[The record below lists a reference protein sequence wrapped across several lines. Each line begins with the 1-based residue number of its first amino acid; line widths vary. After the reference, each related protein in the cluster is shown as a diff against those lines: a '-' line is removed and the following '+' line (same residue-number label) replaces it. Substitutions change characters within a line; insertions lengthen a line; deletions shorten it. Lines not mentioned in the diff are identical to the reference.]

1 MVLQLL
7 TTSLH
12 SDINTRKE
20 YFMATLSLDDMRKN
34 ASGGAYAGTKR
45 PDIFDKKIKDGKSF
59 RLGASKNGKEI
70 IGLDYDKKTELLTY
84 YIKTDTSK
92 NPLTAKR
99 SEVFKDSD
107 FGGGSGS
114 GGGADDTKYTESLQC
129 YYCSYVFNTIKKP
142 INGTDK
148 PTDAQLKAAGAY
160 AHTDVTLAECLA
172 KGPSN
177 WIETEVYIKTANKL
191 FGSVKFDKTPVHFHR
206 GSAFMKGV
214 YAAYKDC
221 KAKDQANENTQ
232 APGSFSDDKW
242 NPGDIWASTFST
254 TSTPLAA
261 YTDSWGTLNAK
272 VLELGG
278 GGTKR
283 QVKLL
288 GISLKKV
295 TSPSASIQEFS
306 TEAQKAQRETY
317 EWQSWSWG
325 KTGKFF
331 DSQDI
336 YAKISGKEVQFR
348 TFGGDTSWQGEVK
361 GTSAAGG
368 KIGGGNVNFYAKKIF
383 SKDIYNGKSGRTA
396 EKQFLTEI
404 TADQNK
410 LNEKLYAGYIR
421 HNANSS
427 PKVTEIP
434 KNEFMELVKGQ
445 DSNFKNSKIICI
457 NFLDAVYTGTSTSR
471 NQFATDLFRYASS
484 DTDQSSYFV
493 KLY

>member
-1 MVLQLL
+1 MAFLK
-7 TTSLH
+7 S
-12 SDINTRKE
+12 SDFNKT
-20 YFMATLSLDDMRKN
+20 
-34 ASGGAYAGTKR
+34 ASGGVYAGETRDK
-45 PDIFDKKIKDGKSF
+45 IFELKIKDKKLF
-59 RLGASKNGKEI
+59 VLGSNKNGKKVTGIE
-70 IGLDYDKKTELLTY
+70 YNKKTRVLTY
-84 YIKTDTSK
+84 QDASK
-92 NPLTAKR
+92 KIGDAK
-99 SEVFKDSD
+99 STQIFKDAD
-107 FGGGSGS
+107 FGGGAGS

-129 YYCSYVFNTIKKP
+129 FYCSYVYNIAKKKV
-142 INGTDK
+142 T
-148 PTDAQLKAAGAY
+148 TVSDAELKKAAAY
-160 AHTDVTLAECLA
+160 AHTDVKLEECLSG
-172 KGPSN
+172 GPAD
-177 WIETEVYIKTANKL
+177 WISKDVYIKTANKL
-191 FGSVKFDKTPVHFHR
+191 FEQVKFDKFPVHFHR
-206 GSAFMKGV
+206 GSSFMKNV
-214 YAAYKDC
+214 YDAYKSC
-221 KAKDQANENTQ
+221 KAKDQASADTQ

-261 YTDSWGTLNAK
+261 YTDSWGTLNSK

-278 GGTKR
+278 SGTKR

-434 KNEFMELVKGQ
+434 KNEFMELVKQQ
-445 DSNFKNSKIICI
+445 DSNFKNSKILCI

>member
-1 MVLQLL
+1 
-7 TTSLH
+7 
-12 SDINTRKE
+12 
-20 YFMATLSLDDMRKN
+20 MASLSLSDMRKT
-34 ASGGAYAGTKR
+34 SGGGSYAGTSR
-45 PDIFDKKIKDGKSF
+45 PDIFAKKIKDGKSF
-59 RLGASKNGKEI
+59 RLGENKNGKEI
-70 IGLDYDKKTELLTY
+70 IGLEYNKKTEELTY
-84 YIKTDTSK
+84 YVKTDNKK
-92 NPLTAKR
+92 NLLTAKR
-99 SEVFKDSD
+99 SQIFKDAD

-129 YYCSYVFNTIKKP
+129 FYCSYVYNILKKQ

-160 AHTDVTLAECLA
+160 AHTDVTLADCLA
-172 KGPSN
+172 KGPPN

-191 FGSVKFDKTPVHFHR
+191 FAEVKFDKFPVHFHR

-214 YAAYKDC
+214 YDAYKTC
-221 KAKDQANENTQ
+221 KAKDQASENTQ
-232 APGSFSDDKW
+232 SPGSFSDDKW
-242 NPGDIWASTFST
+242 NPGDIWASTFPT
-254 TSTPLAA
+254 GTKPLENF
-261 YTDSWGTLNAK
+261 TDSWGTLNSK

-278 GGTKR
+278 GSTKR

-295 TSPSASIQEFS
+295 TTTDAKLQEYS
-306 TEAQKAQRETY
+306 TPAQKAQRETY
-317 EWQSWSWG
+317 SWQSWSWG

-336 YAKISGKEVQFR
+336 YVVISGKEVQFR

-383 SKDIYNGKSGRTA
+383 SKDIYNGKTGRTA
-396 EKQFLTEI
+396 EKQFLTEA

-410 LNEKLYAGYIR
+410 LDEQLYDGYLR
-421 HNANSS
+421 HNKNSS
-427 PKVTEIP
+427 PKVPEIP
-434 KNEFMELVKGQ
+434 KNEFMQIVKTK
-445 DSNFKNSKIICI
+445 DSNFKNSKIMCI
-457 NFLDAVYTGTSTSR
+457 NFLDAAYAGTGTKR
-471 NQFATDLFRYASS
+471 DEFATELFRYASS

>member
-1 MVLQLL
+1 
-7 TTSLH
+7 
-12 SDINTRKE
+12 
-20 YFMATLSLDDMRKN
+20 MASLSLSDMRKT
-34 ASGGAYAGTKR
+34 SGGGSYAGTSR
-45 PDIFDKKIKDGKSF
+45 PDIFAKKIKDGKSF
-59 RLGASKNGKEI
+59 RLGENKNGKEI
-70 IGLDYDKKTELLTY
+70 IGLEYNKKTEELTY
-84 YIKTDTSK
+84 YVKTDNKK
-92 NPLTAKR
+92 NLLTAKR
-99 SEVFKDSD
+99 SQIFKDAD

-129 YYCSYVFNTIKKP
+129 FYCSYVYNILKKQ

-160 AHTDVTLAECLA
+160 AHTDVTLADCLA
-172 KGPSN
+172 KGPPN

-191 FGSVKFDKTPVHFHR
+191 FAEVKFDKFPVHFHR

-214 YAAYKDC
+214 YDAYKTC
-221 KAKDQANENTQ
+221 KAKDQASENTQ
-232 APGSFSDDKW
+232 SPGSFSDDKW
-242 NPGDIWASTFST
+242 NPGDIWASTFPT
-254 TSTPLAA
+254 GTKPLENF
-261 YTDSWGTLNAK
+261 TDSWGTLNSK

-278 GGTKR
+278 GSTKR

-295 TSPSASIQEFS
+295 TTATASLQEYS
-306 TEAQKAQRETY
+306 TPAQKAQRETY
-317 EWQSWSWG
+317 SWQSWSWG

-336 YAKISGKEVQFR
+336 YVVISGKEVQFR

-383 SKDIYNGKSGRTA
+383 SKDIYNGKTGRTA
-396 EKQFLTEI
+396 EKQFLTEA

-410 LNEKLYAGYIR
+410 LNEQLYAGYIR
-421 HNANSS
+421 HNKNSS
-427 PKVTEIP
+427 PKVPEIP
-434 KNEFMELVKGQ
+434 KNEFMEIVKGQ

-457 NFLDAVYTGTSTSR
+457 NFLDAVYTGTATKR

>member
-1 MVLQLL
+1 
-7 TTSLH
+7 
-12 SDINTRKE
+12 
-20 YFMATLSLDDMRKN
+20 MASLSLSDMGKV
-34 ASGGAYAGTKR
+34 SGGGAYAGTKR

-59 RLGASKNGKEI
+59 RLGETKNGKEI
-70 IGLDYDKKTELLTY
+70 IGLDYDKKTEVLTY
-84 YIKTDTSK
+84 YIKTDPSK

-99 SEVFKDSD
+99 SEIFKDSD

-129 YYCSYVFNTIKKP
+129 YYCSYVFNIIKKP

-261 YTDSWGTLNAK
+261 YTDSWGTLNSK

-278 GGTKR
+278 SGTKR

-434 KNEFMELVKGQ
+434 KNEFMELVNQQ
-445 DSNFKNSKIICI
+445 DSNFKNSKILCI

>member
-1 MVLQLL
+1 
-7 TTSLH
+7 
-12 SDINTRKE
+12 
-20 YFMATLSLDDMRKN
+20 MRKT
-34 ASGGAYAGTKR
+34 SGGGSYAGTSR
-45 PDIFDKKIKDGKSF
+45 PDIFAKKIKDGKSF
-59 RLGASKNGKEI
+59 RLGENKNGKEI
-70 IGLDYDKKTELLTY
+70 IGLEYNKKTEELTY
-84 YIKTDTSK
+84 YVKTDNKK
-92 NPLTAKR
+92 NLLTAKR
-99 SEVFKDSD
+99 SQIFKDAD

-129 YYCSYVFNTIKKP
+129 FYCSYVYNILKKQ

-160 AHTDVTLAECLA
+160 AHTDVTLADCLA
-172 KGPSN
+172 KGPPN

-191 FGSVKFDKTPVHFHR
+191 FAEVKFDKFPVHFHR

-214 YAAYKDC
+214 YDAYKTC
-221 KAKDQANENTQ
+221 KAKDQASENTQ
-232 APGSFSDDKW
+232 SPGSFSDDKW
-242 NPGDIWASTFST
+242 NPGDIWASTFPT
-254 TSTPLAA
+254 GTKPLENF
-261 YTDSWGTLNAK
+261 TDSWGTLNSK

-278 GGTKR
+278 GSTKR

-295 TSPSASIQEFS
+295 TTATASLQEYS
-306 TEAQKAQRETY
+306 TPAQKAQRETY
-317 EWQSWSWG
+317 SWQSWSWG

-336 YAKISGKEVQFR
+336 YVVISGKEVQFR

-368 KIGGGNVNFYAKKIF
+368 KIGGGNVNFYTKKIF
-383 SKDIYNGKSGRTA
+383 SKDIYNGKTGRTA
-396 EKQFLTEI
+396 EKQFLTEA

-410 LNEKLYAGYIR
+410 LDEQLYDGYLR
-421 HNANSS
+421 HNKNSS
-427 PKVTEIP
+427 PKVPEIP
-434 KNEFMELVKGQ
+434 KNEFMQIVKTK
-445 DSNFKNSKIICI
+445 DSNFKNSKIMCI
-457 NFLDAVYTGTSTSR
+457 NFLDAAYAGTGTKR
-471 NQFATDLFRYASS
+471 DEFATELFRYASS

>member
-1 MVLQLL
+1 
-7 TTSLH
+7 
-12 SDINTRKE
+12 
-20 YFMATLSLDDMRKN
+20 MATLSLDDMRKN

-70 IGLDYDKKTELLTY
+70 IGLDYDKKTEVLTY
-84 YIKTDTSK
+84 YIKTDPSK

-99 SEVFKDSD
+99 SEIFKDSD

-129 YYCSYVFNTIKKP
+129 YYCSYVFNIIKKP

-261 YTDSWGTLNAK
+261 YTDSWGTLNSK

-278 GGTKR
+278 SGTKR

-368 KIGGGNVNFYAKKIF
+368 KIGGG
-383 SKDIYNGKSGRTA
+383 
-396 EKQFLTEI
+396 
-404 TADQNK
+404 
-410 LNEKLYAGYIR
+410 
-421 HNANSS
+421 
-427 PKVTEIP
+427 
-434 KNEFMELVKGQ
+434 
-445 DSNFKNSKIICI
+445 
-457 NFLDAVYTGTSTSR
+457 
-471 NQFATDLFRYASS
+471 
-484 DTDQSSYFV
+484 
-493 KLY
+493 